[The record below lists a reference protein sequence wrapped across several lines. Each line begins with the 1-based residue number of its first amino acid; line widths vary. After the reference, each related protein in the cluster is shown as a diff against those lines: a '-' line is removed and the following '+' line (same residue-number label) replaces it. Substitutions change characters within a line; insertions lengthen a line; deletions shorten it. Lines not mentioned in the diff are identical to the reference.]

1 MYQCCVGFDASNSHQ
16 LRHQRSSGR
25 QGQQGGRHTADAAGR
40 RGSGRGSGHDRV
52 AGRRRRRQRAS
63 LSYAPEHRCGSQQ
76 QLQHMS
82 ACRCSAWCH
91 RYLVHLSQPAMNEA
105 WPGDVPWGVTF
116 SSSPSWNTAC
126 FAAAGADSWEGLSS
140 VGAGSERG
148 SDGQTL
154 ASGRRGMLAALRI
167 ENLGVIGEKGT
178 KVQTR

>member
-1 MYQCCVGFDASNSHQ
+1 MGRPECAHSIPSRD
-16 LRHQRSSGR
+16 HQRSSGR

-40 RGSGRGSGHDRV
+40 RGSRRGTGHYRV

-91 RYLVHLSQPAMNEA
+91 PIPRLFVAVLPANEA

-154 ASGRRGMLAALRI
+154 ASGRRGMFAALRI

-178 KVQTR
+178 KVQTH